1 MKIHLEKLL
10 NAKEINQAAH
20 TNRPLLRADFTA
32 KKRIHLRDVLD
43 CRVWYMSS
51 GKLGKPVKIDPRLAR
66 KALIIS
72 VLCHL
77 LLEAFDMFQN
87 FHDHQFSNLLLTKQ
101 AKNCSIKN
109 KPLLA
114 TGFIIAHMTNT
125 KKIVAGNVKTLL
137 DHRIKETGR
146 KMSQAEFGK
155 QVGLSQRAV
164 GYLFDDENV
173 ESIRSDTI
181 DKLAEYFG
189 LQAFHLMIPNQPIEE
204 LLSNRIEKLVENYLH
219 SDNSGKH
226 ATMVVSETRAHY
238 QSEEYVRKAA
248 NETI

>member
-1 MKIHLEKLL
+1 MKIQLEKLL
-10 NAKEINQAAH
+10 KSKEINQIAYPPK
-20 TNRPLLRADFTA
+20 PLLRPDLVT
-32 KKRIHLRDVLD
+32 KKRLNLGDILD
-43 CRVWYMSS
+43 RRIGHMPS
-51 GKLGKPVKIDPRLAR
+51 GKFGKPVKIDTQLAR
-66 KALIIS
+66 KAPIIP

-77 LLEAFDMFQN
+77 LLEAFDMFNN
-87 FHDHQFSNLLLTKQ
+87 FHTHQFSNLLLTKQ
-101 AKNCSIKN
+101 AKNCLIKN
-109 KPLLA
+109 KPLLVA
-114 TGFIIAHMTNT
+114 GLIIVHMTNT

-137 DHRIKETGR
+137 DHRARESGR

-155 QVGLSQRAV
+155 LAGLSQRTV
-164 GYLFDDENV
+164 SYLFDDENV

-189 LQAFHLMIPNQPIEE
+189 LQAFHLMIPKQPIEE

-238 QSEEYVRKAA
+238 QSEEYVRKSA
-248 NETI
+248 NGNT

>member
-1 MKIHLEKLL
+1 MI
-10 NAKEINQAAH
+10 
-20 TNRPLLRADFTA
+20 
-32 KKRIHLRDVLD
+32 KKRLHLSDVLD
-43 CRVWYMSS
+43 RRIWHMPS
-51 GKLGKPVKIDPRLAR
+51 GKLGKPMKANPSLAR
-66 KALIIS
+66 KAPIIP

-77 LLEAFDMFQN
+77 LLEAFDMLHN
-87 FHDHQFSNLLLTKQ
+87 FHTQQFSNLLLVKQ
-101 AKNCSIKN
+101 AKNCLIKN
-109 KPLLA
+109 KPLLGR
-114 TGFIIAHMTNT
+114 GFIIEHMINT

-137 DHRIKETGR
+137 DHRARETGR

-155 QVGLSQRAV
+155 LVGLSQRTV
-164 GYLFDDENV
+164 SYLFDEENV

-181 DKLAEYFG
+181 DKLAEHFG

-238 QSEEYVRKAA
+238 QGEEYINKVV
-248 NETI
+248 NGST